1 LKIQNAEDLNLF
13 EYRFSHRILLTL
25 ASSGDLSTLAHFSRL
40 GLNLNLKCPLS
51 GCTAL
56 HLAVKNNN
64 TGVLKYLL
72 TMDCELAKDHEGQT
86 AFDLIQSQEVLEIIC
101 QKFKERPVSSIGIA
115 KAVLKKDDR
124 RIAIYRKINA
134 MVDVSELK
142 ASYGLEEA

>member
-1 LKIQNAEDLNLF
+1 
-13 EYRFSHRILLTL
+13 L
-25 ASSGDLSTLAHFSRL
+25 ASSGDLSTLADFSRL

-86 AFDLIQSQEVLEIIC
+86 AFDLIQSQEVLEIMC
-101 QKFKERPVSSIGIA
+101 QKYKERPVSSIGIV
-115 KAVLKKDDR
+115 KAVLKKDNR

-134 MVDVSELK
+134 IVDI
-142 ASYGLEEA
+142 